1 MIVNNSALWKKALA
15 PDKKVAP
22 PTEAPVVPLTPIVPV
37 TQTTQSTPEPQIIEI
52 VKIDTEKVDN
62 LQKELDEV
70 KLQLK
75 DCGEEKKTCE
85 DQKAILSEKIG
96 ELEEKINSTP
106 DEIPS
111 LDGDN
116 LLVEIKVHKETIE
129 SLMNEKESDKIEL
142 ASLESLRDRLEV
154 AEKALETRTKQLVES
169 TRQIDELKQQVSD
182 LIDRIRSINVKNLDD
197 SELKDLR
204 SKISVQELEVSK
216 LSESGKID
224 SVTITGLK
232 SQLAASKNLLD
243 ERDAQLEVN
252 RKDIEIILEQ
262 LVIETNYRQ
271 QVQEEIKK
279 MKDQSV
285 DITLLDEKIEELRK
299 TNERI
304 QQLNEL
310 TGELRGE
317 IVGLKNNVE
326 LLTNEVENITPRDE
340 DEIRRLNA
348 EIVAKQEEVDKIP
361 IQRPSDRIMIDE
373 LTAKLGE
380 SKILLAKKTS
390 EMEALELSNNLLEK
404 NIQTLK
410 DEVSLLEQEVVK
422 MDKLKF
428 DQVEDLTK
436 QLDDK
441 QIEIDTLIKQAS
453 IDDMDSRNKLTDLSN
468 KLIVSKNTISTLR
481 GVIIELETSKNDLQN
496 LNKGFISM
504 IDKLKGDNIT
514 GVESATVSLDNE
526 HTAKIEEINR
536 ENKAT
541 IDELKRRHDTK
552 ISQINGD
559 NVTRSESDKD
569 SLNKE
574 HEAKIEEINGENKA
588 TVEELN
594 NKHDTKIEKIN
605 RENKAT
611 IEELNNKYEAKIE
624 GNNRDN
630 KATIE
635 ELNNK
640 HDAKIEEINRA
651 NKATIDELNRRHDT
665 KISQIN
671 GDNITGAES
680 DKDSLDKEHE
690 AKIEEINRENKA
702 IVEELNDK
710 HDTKIEKIN
719 RENKATVEE
728 LNDKHDTKIEKIN
741 RENKATIE
749 ELNNK
754 YEAKIDEINDE
765 NKATIEEL
773 NDKHETKVAQIN
785 SENKA
790 TIAEINGEN
799 KATIE
804 ELNDKHEAKIDEING
819 ENKATIEELNDKHE
833 TKVAQINDE
842 NTTRAE
848 SVKSSLDERHRAA
861 IEELSDKHNA
871 IIEKLNGENTTEA
884 ASVIMRMTEQHK
896 ANIEELNDKHKAN
909 IEELTEVNQT
919 GVDVLKGQFREAT
932 LKRIEG
938 HEDKLR
944 ELREEH
950 GQFLAEKEEEYN
962 MTVGELDEE
971 SKQNN
976 QKIAD
981 LEDASEINNQ
991 TIADLQ
997 QTNRMLVT
1005 NHESDINE
1013 INARDL
1019 EDSRG
1024 LAAIHTEQINA
1035 LKEANEGY
1043 KSEIT
1048 SLEEENEGYK
1058 SERTSLETTHQ
1069 ATINQINED
1078 HVAEIERKEGEN
1090 QFYIDGLLESH
1101 KSTIERFSTGLL
1113 ETRGQ
1118 LDASERRVAELEESN
1133 SEDLDKLNEWKAYT
1147 ERLVD
1152 SIAKIFDIGG
1162 IENASDIDE
1171 LNRFLLDL
1179 DTFKKKASN
1188 FKLQMAGK
1196 LGISPQS
1203 DEDDILG
1210 QTDNIL
1216 SELQILR
1223 SQVDSLGIQLVEVIQ
1238 SKENDIRLLQ
1248 EEHSNELQETRRR
1261 IEEETTENARK
1272 EFQPINDMANEA
1284 RRELAANLEE
1294 LETLNAYKEGV
1305 DEQLS
1310 KLERTNNLDPELAT
1324 SILVDLHNKLS
1335 GILDPD
1341 GAEFSDDLHSI
1352 VETLVQENKDARE
1365 AWKKIFETQLT
1376 QGETG
1381 SLSEL
1386 VSKLNDKFLSVM
1398 SNVGTISGKDRLL
1411 EENTIVIN
1419 ELTERVQ
1426 KLIGIIEE
1434 DHTQLTPSQI
1444 IQVDQDIA
1452 VVSSKIRNIQERIRQ
1467 NTALDTE
1474 TEEEKN
1480 TRLLADY
1487 QIGKEMEKLQDE
1499 SRSLYR
1505 RKSIGMSIPPQLYKD
1520 TIDLMDKLEIGTTDN

>member
-1 MIVNNSALWKKALA
+1 
-15 PDKKVAP
+15 
-22 PTEAPVVPLTPIVPV
+22 
-37 TQTTQSTPEPQIIEI
+37 
-52 VKIDTEKVDN
+52 
-62 LQKELDEV
+62 
-70 KLQLK
+70 
-75 DCGEEKKTCE
+75 
-85 DQKAILSEKIG
+85 
-96 ELEEKINSTP
+96 
-106 DEIPS
+106 
-111 LDGDN
+111 
-116 LLVEIKVHKETIE
+116 
-129 SLMNEKESDKIEL
+129 
-142 ASLESLRDRLEV
+142 
-154 AEKALETRTKQLVES
+154 
-169 TRQIDELKQQVSD
+169 
-182 LIDRIRSINVKNLDD
+182 
-197 SELKDLR
+197 
-204 SKISVQELEVSK
+204 
-216 LSESGKID
+216 
-224 SVTITGLK
+224 
-232 SQLAASKNLLD
+232 
-243 ERDAQLEVN
+243 
-252 RKDIEIILEQ
+252 
-262 LVIETNYRQ
+262 
-271 QVQEEIKK
+271 
-279 MKDQSV
+279 
-285 DITLLDEKIEELRK
+285 
-299 TNERI
+299 
-304 QQLNEL
+304 
-310 TGELRGE
+310 
-317 IVGLKNNVE
+317 
-326 LLTNEVENITPRDE
+326 
-340 DEIRRLNA
+340 
-348 EIVAKQEEVDKIP
+348 
-361 IQRPSDRIMIDE
+361 
-373 LTAKLGE
+373 
-380 SKILLAKKTS
+380 
-390 EMEALELSNNLLEK
+390 
-404 NIQTLK
+404 
-410 DEVSLLEQEVVK
+410 
-422 MDKLKF
+422 
-428 DQVEDLTK
+428 
-436 QLDDK
+436 
-441 QIEIDTLIKQAS
+441 
-453 IDDMDSRNKLTDLSN
+453 
-468 KLIVSKNTISTLR
+468 
-481 GVIIELETSKNDLQN
+481 
-496 LNKGFISM
+496 
-504 IDKLKGDNIT
+504 
-514 GVESATVSLDNE
+514 
-526 HTAKIEEINR
+526 
-536 ENKAT
+536 
-541 IDELKRRHDTK
+541 
-552 ISQINGD
+552 
-559 NVTRSESDKD
+559 
-569 SLNKE
+569 
-574 HEAKIEEINGENKA
+574 
-588 TVEELN
+588 
-594 NKHDTKIEKIN
+594 
-605 RENKAT
+605 
-611 IEELNNKYEAKIE
+611 
-624 GNNRDN
+624 
-630 KATIE
+630 
-635 ELNNK
+635 
-640 HDAKIEEINRA
+640 
-651 NKATIDELNRRHDT
+651 
-665 KISQIN
+665 
-671 GDNITGAES
+671 
-680 DKDSLDKEHE
+680 
-690 AKIEEINRENKA
+690 
-702 IVEELNDK
+702 
-710 HDTKIEKIN
+710 
-719 RENKATVEE
+719 
-728 LNDKHDTKIEKIN
+728 
-741 RENKATIE
+741 
-749 ELNNK
+749 
-754 YEAKIDEINDE
+754 
-765 NKATIEEL
+765 
-773 NDKHETKVAQIN
+773 
-785 SENKA
+785 
-790 TIAEINGEN
+790 
-799 KATIE
+799 
-804 ELNDKHEAKIDEING
+804 
-819 ENKATIEELNDKHE
+819 
-833 TKVAQINDE
+833 
-842 NTTRAE
+842 
-848 SVKSSLDERHRAA
+848 
-861 IEELSDKHNA
+861 
-871 IIEKLNGENTTEA
+871 
-884 ASVIMRMTEQHK
+884 MTEQHK

-1035 LKEANEGY
+1035 LKEENEGY

-1048 SLEEENEGYK
+1048 SLEEENKGYISK
-1058 SERTSLETTHQ
+1058 RTSLETTHQ

-1365 AWKKIFETQLT
+1365 ALKKIFETQLT

-1520 TIDLMDKLEIGTTDN
+1520 TIDLMDKLEIGTTDNEGNELSYFTRVNLMYARIVEHFDDAGGHILKETPGSRVHPERILLWAFKYYTEAIANWREIFTAATKKLVDSSSKSSATLNIFIETPQGRKLSETITLRKVAANLAESSRFHRHLISMLDPVGSVEMSPELLINLLARTKDLPPPPPGMRLSWEKRVFEIPKITPTPDIDRPTVSSNNKKRMNDSVENYGKKIKPSISITPVPIQVDEPEIQPRSTEKTIGYFVENLRRPSGKTGEGVKFSLQEHTGVYTNSLLQLNSMLVSEASSPGSAKDFVMMRSEKLFTGDRLNKVNIVKTNASVGSRTRFKVKKIVEVPEFIENNRIDMVTSVNLENSSIRAEYDSVINRLVEHLDDRVITRRNDDLVTLNGLLDNGGRERLVYLLINLFGINVKQLAPVGFGFRMVQVVAPSIDLATDSSLLSDMASMFMWF